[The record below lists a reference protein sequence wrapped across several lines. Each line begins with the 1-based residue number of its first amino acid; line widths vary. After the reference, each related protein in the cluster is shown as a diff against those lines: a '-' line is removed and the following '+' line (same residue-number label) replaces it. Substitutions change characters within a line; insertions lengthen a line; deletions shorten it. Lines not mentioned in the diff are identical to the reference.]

1 MTKYEVVLNKIYREG
16 LNSDRWTK
24 SSDMLFNI
32 HMLIFIYMTLEKQSG
47 EENSQGTGNERIA
60 L

>member
-1 MTKYEVVLNKIYREG
+1 MTKYEVVLNKIYRDG

-24 SSDMLFNI
+24 SSDTLSNI
-32 HMLIFIYMTLEKQSG
+32 HMLIFIYMTLEKQSRK
-47 EENSQGTGNERIA
+47 ENSQGTGNERIA